1 MLEDGNKEKIA
12 HIVHGTILEGQQD
25 SLTTIRNL
33 LCSGY
38 PTSRTVKK
46 DFESQFLVK
55 KEQAEFL
62 IQYCNSHNLF
72 LNTLPAEEQFIAKG
86 GEATVYLSLDRRN
99 VIKLNDAVYYA
110 TWLEFFNSVVLHN
123 IFFPYTSYQLLG
135 FSIVNNKLMA
145 VLQQPFIIS
154 DSLADLADIREFLE
168 YNGFKNTKRQDYK
181 NDEMGLIL
189 EDMHDENVLRN
200 TNTLFFID
208 SVFYTVSNEV
218 QLGQTS
224 ER

>member
-1 MLEDGNKEKIA
+1 MLEDGKKEKIA
-12 HIVHGTILEGQQD
+12 HIVHGDVLEGQQN

-33 LCSGY
+33 LCSSY

-46 DFESQFLVK
+46 DFESQLLVK

-72 LNTLPAEEQFIAKG
+72 LSTLPVKEQFIAKG
-86 GEATVYLSLDRRN
+86 GEATVYLSIDRRN

-110 TWLEFFNSVVLHN
+110 TWLEFFNSVLLHN
-123 IFFPYTSYQLLG
+123 ILFPHTSYQLLG
-135 FSIVNNKLMA
+135 VSIVDNKLMA
-145 VLQQPFIIS
+145 VLEQPYIIS
-154 DSLADLADIREFLE
+154 DSLVDLADIKEFLE

-200 TNTLFFID
+200 ADTLFIID
-208 SVFYTVSNEV
+208 SVFYTVFC
-218 QLGQTS
+218 
-224 ER
+224 

>member
-1 MLEDGNKEKIA
+1 MSMLEDGKKEKIA
-12 HIVHGTILEGQQD
+12 HIVHGDVLEGQQN

-33 LCSGY
+33 LCSSY

-46 DFESQFLVK
+46 DFESKLRVK

-62 IQYCNSHNLF
+62 IRYCNSHDLF
-72 LNTLPAEEQFIAKG
+72 LRNLPVKEQFIAKG
-86 GEATVYLSLDRRN
+86 GEAIVYLSIDRRN

-110 TWLEFFNSVVLHN
+110 TWLEFFNSVLLHN
-123 IFFPYTSYQLLG
+123 ILFPHTSYQLLG
-135 FSIVNNKLMA
+135 VSIIDNKLMA
-145 VLQQPFIIS
+145 VLEQPYIIS
-154 DSLADLADIREFLE
+154 DSLVDLADIKEFLE

-200 TNTLFFID
+200 ADTLFIID
-208 SVFYTVSNEV
+208 SVFYTVSTDM
-218 QLGQTS
+218 QAD
-224 ER
+224 